1 MSRITLLFLF
11 VLACQTAVYAAS
23 PKATGEAPQPA
34 PYLRPSAPTF
44 DLTLVNFRAH
54 YNQAFP
60 SLPLEEY
67 RAISVRDE
75 NLPLTRAATRI
86 NAAVYSSVVL
96 EKGTGKIKSLQIT
109 YLPCGDGERGK
120 EKRGARNGAETPD
133 RQLAIRYMAALMQS
147 FSPTISPQQS
157 LEKVAELLSRG
168 RSQPYY
174 SQQDGSLRYVVSDSG
189 EKGITFAVE
198 PIKLSLSED
207 AGS

>member
-1 MSRITLLFLF
+1 
-11 VLACQTAVYAAS
+11 
-23 PKATGEAPQPA
+23 
-34 PYLRPSAPTF
+34 
-44 DLTLVNFRAH
+44 
-54 YNQAFP
+54 
-60 SLPLEEY
+60 
-67 RAISVRDE
+67 
-75 NLPLTRAATRI
+75 
-86 NAAVYSSVVL
+86 
-96 EKGTGKIKSLQIT
+96 
-109 YLPCGDGERGK
+109 
-120 EKRGARNGAETPD
+120 
-133 RQLAIRYMAALMQS
+133 MQS